1 MENGALEIIEVLYQ
15 MIAEAWGVP
24 LGQEK
29 CIIER
34 EKALSLLDELK
45 ARLPVE
51 VAEARRLVSA
61 RDEFISNARKE
72 ADALRRQAE
81 EQARRMVDSQEIVRV
96 ARQRSTDMMTS
107 AETKSRELKRVASEY
122 VDDALRRTEEA
133 VAAALDDVRQSR
145 ARFRSITGVTAPAPA
160 EPEEEPAA
168 EETAAAAEVVAAP
181 AEDDVPVIDVI
192 L

>member
-1 MENGALEIIEVLYQ
+1 

-34 EKALSLLDELK
+34 EKALSLLDEMK

-96 ARQRSTDMMTS
+96 ARQRSTDMLTS

-145 ARFRSITGVTAPAPA
+145 ARFRSITGVTAPVQEETEEVAEQETVEVAPA
-160 EPEEEPAA
+160 VEEE
-168 EETAAAAEVVAAP
+168 
-181 AEDDVPVIDVI
+181 DVPVIDVI

>member
-1 MENGALEIIEVLYQ
+1 MEHGALEIIEVLYQ

-34 EKALSLLDELK
+34 EKALSLLDEMK

-96 ARQRSTDMMTS
+96 ARQRSTDMLTS

-122 VDDALRRTEEA
+122 VGDALRRTEEA

-145 ARFRSITGVTAPAPA
+145 ARFRSITGVTAPVQEEPQEEVKETEAVEAAPVA
-160 EPEEEPAA
+160 EEE
-168 EETAAAAEVVAAP
+168 
-181 AEDDVPVIDVI
+181 DVPVIDVI

>member
-1 MENGALEIIEVLYQ
+1 MEHGALEIIEVLYQ

-34 EKALSLLDELK
+34 EKALSLLDEMK

-96 ARQRSTDMMTS
+96 ARQRSTDMLTS

-145 ARFRSITGVTAPAPA
+145 ARFRSITGVTASVQEEPQEEVKETESVEAAPVA
-160 EPEEEPAA
+160 EEE
-168 EETAAAAEVVAAP
+168 
-181 AEDDVPVIDVI
+181 DVPVIDVI

>member
-1 MENGALEIIEVLYQ
+1 MEQGALEIIEVLYQ

-145 ARFRSITGVTAPAPA
+145 ARFRSITGVTAPVA
-160 EPEEEPAA
+160 ESAA
-168 EETAAAAEVVAAP
+168 EEETPVETETPAP
-181 AEDDVPVIDVI
+181 AVETEDVPVIDVI

>member
-1 MENGALEIIEVLYQ
+1 MEHGALEIIEVLYQ

-34 EKALSLLDELK
+34 EKALSLLDEMK

-96 ARQRSTDMMTS
+96 ARQRSTDMLTS

-145 ARFRSITGVTAPAPA
+145 ARFRSITGVTAPVQEEPQEEVQETEAVEAAPVA
-160 EPEEEPAA
+160 EEE
-168 EETAAAAEVVAAP
+168 
-181 AEDDVPVIDVI
+181 DVPVIDVI

>member
-1 MENGALEIIEVLYQ
+1 MEHGALEIIEVLYQ

-96 ARQRSTDMMTS
+96 ARQRSTDMMTT

-145 ARFRSITGVTAPAPA
+145 ARFRSITGVTAPVQE
-160 EPEEEPAA
+160 EPEETAQENEAV
-168 EETAAAAEVVAAP
+168 ETAP
-181 AEDDVPVIDVI
+181 AMEEEDVSVIDVI

>member
-1 MENGALEIIEVLYQ
+1 MEHGALEIIEVLYQ

-34 EKALSLLDELK
+34 EKALSLLDEMK

-96 ARQRSTDMMTS
+96 ARQRSTDMLTS

-145 ARFRSITGVTAPAPA
+145 ARFRSITGVTAPVQE
-160 EPEEEPAA
+160 EPEEVREQESVEAVPVA
-168 EETAAAAEVVAAP
+168 EEE
-181 AEDDVPVIDVI
+181 DVPVIDVI

>member
-1 MENGALEIIEVLYQ
+1 MEQGALEIIEVLYQ

-34 EKALSLLDELK
+34 EKALSLLDEMK

-81 EQARRMVDSQEIVRV
+81 EQARRMVDRQEIVRV
-96 ARQRSTDMMTS
+96 ARQRSTDMLTS

-145 ARFRSITGVTAPAPA
+145 ARFRSITGVTAPVQEEPQEEVKETEAVEAAPVA
-160 EPEEEPAA
+160 EEE
-168 EETAAAAEVVAAP
+168 
-181 AEDDVPVIDVI
+181 DVPVIDVI